1 MNWQYI
7 LYNVDSGVAHVVLNR
22 PEKLNALG
30 MGPGSNR
37 VELAEA
43 LEQAEHFAA
52 LEKLLQTADIFIYS
66 VRPKAMARMGL
77 TPERFAELNP
87 GMIRVSLVGI
97 GEGARTRDAR
107 PTRT

>member
-37 VELAEA
+37 VEMAGA
-43 LEQAEHFAA
+43 LDGLRVIDMTSVVMGSYRHPAA
-52 LEKLLQTADIFIYS
+52 
-66 VRPKAMARMGL
+66 R
-77 TPERFAELNP
+77 
-87 GMIRVSLVGI
+87 
-97 GEGARTRDAR
+97 
-107 PTRT
+107 

>member
-37 VELAEA
+37 
-43 LEQAEHFAA
+43 AA
-52 LEKLLQTADIFIYS
+52 SCST
-66 VRPKAMARMGL
+66 
-77 TPERFAELNP
+77 
-87 GMIRVSLVGI
+87 
-97 GEGARTRDAR
+97 
-107 PTRT
+107 

>member
-7 LYNVDSGVAHVVLNR
+7 LYNVDSGVAHVVLNH

-43 LEQAEHFAA
+43 LEQADADPAVGAA
-52 LEKLLQTADIFIYS
+52 WAKYL
-66 VRPKAMARMGL
+66 ML
-77 TPERFAELNP
+77 T
-87 GMIRVSLVGI
+87 
-97 GEGARTRDAR
+97 GEIIDAR
-107 PTRT
+107 RAAAIGLVLEVEEPDALLKHEGMEIGRASCRERV